1 MLGGGGRARQGGRE
15 VPSSEILQE
24 KGVESIYVFRQ
35 GFRRHEGC
43 RASRGDSRPGPAE
56 GGDAP
61 PHGGHEVAPARPG
74 DPRVGGKG
82 APPPSGRGSVSGG
95 VAGAARPARRSGHAG
110 TCSRSSEIS
119 REGLLQPCPLAA
131 LSPGPLL
138 TDTPRTPTCA
148 HCVGVSL
155 LDTNPGLT
163 LSFLENLN
171 NSVFSLHNAQPL
183 KSLICPLGAS
193 RIFLFKI
200 QHFY

>member
-95 VAGAARPARRSGHAG
+95 VAGAARPARRSGQAG
-110 TCSRSSEIS
+110 TCSRSSEIPP
-119 REGLLQPCPLAA
+119 EGLLQPCPLACC
-131 LSPGPLL
+131 SL
-138 TDTPRTPTCA
+138 TPPRTPTCA

-183 KSLICPLGAS
+183 KSLICPLDAS